1 MPMSLLQKSR
11 KVGIASLLV
20 VAIFI
25 LLSAQSWAALN
36 TVVGTRSLYL
46 TVGKS
51 IVLKS
56 EQPIKRISEPNSET
70 AIAVVISRREI
81 CITGRSAGTTNLIVW
96 KEKDG
101 PIVYNLEVSYDMAS
115 LKEKLSAVLPGEE
128 NIKVIQTQDSIT
140 LSGMVSSSS
149 GLTRALAL
157 ANAYAPGGKVRN
169 LLEVG
174 GVHQVMLEVR
184 VAEMSKQI
192 GKKLGINFNYA
203 RGGEFGVST
212 LGGLSQLS
220 SSSSA
225 DLLSGPAVFN
235 PNLYS
240 QGPLGFIVSPTVN
253 AFFRFHKESATWT
266 GLIDALREDGLIK
279 VLAEPTL
286 IALSGKEAR
295 FLVGGEYPIPVP
307 QGDGNITIDYKEFGV
322 RLTFTPTVLSKDKI
336 GIDVAPEVSELDF
349 SAAFQYSGYVVPG
362 LTTRK
367 ASTRVELAD
376 GQSFAIAGLL
386 SNNVRENISK
396 FPFLGDI
403 PVLGA
408 LFRSESFIKDETE
421 LIIVVTPHLVKP
433 YDAEKIQ
440 LPTDSFIEPN
450 SMEFYL
456 EGLLEGRGWKNPLWK
471 GKFKGDFGHAEPES
485 E

>member
-1 MPMSLLQKSR
+1 MPLLQKNR
-11 KVGIASLLV
+11 KVRFVSPLV
-20 VAIFI
+20 VAIII
-25 LLSAQSWAALN
+25 LLSVQSWAALN
-36 TVVGTRSLYL
+36 KVVGTRSLHL

-51 IVLKS
+51 IILKS
-56 EQPIKRISEPNSET
+56 EQPIKRISEPNADI

-81 CITGRSAGTTNLIVW
+81 CIAGRSAGTTNLIVW

-101 PIVYNLEVSYDMAS
+101 PVVYNLDVSYDMAN
-115 LKEKLSAVLPGEE
+115 LKEKLSVVLPGEE

-140 LSGMVSSSS
+140 LSGMVSSASS
-149 GLTRALAL
+149 LTRALAL
-157 ANAYAPGGKVRN
+157 ANAYAPDGKVQN

-192 GKKLGINFNYA
+192 GKRLGINFNYTRA
-203 RGGEFGVST
+203 GEFGVST
-212 LGGLSQLS
+212 LGGLSQLVTPS
-220 SSSSA
+220 TA
-225 DLLSGPAVFN
+225 NLYSGPSIID
-235 PNLYS
+235 PDLYS
-240 QGPLGFIVSPTVN
+240 QGPLAFIVSPTVN
-253 AFFRFHKESATWT
+253 AFFRFRKDGATWT

-286 IALSGKEAR
+286 IALSGREAK

-307 QGDGNITIDYKEFGV
+307 QGDGDITIDYKEFGV
-322 RLTFTPTVLSKDKI
+322 KLIFTPTVLSKDKI
-336 GIDVAPEVSELDF
+336 GIDVSPEVSELDF
-349 SAAFQYSGYVVPG
+349 TAAFQYGGYVVPG

-386 SNNVRENISK
+386 SDNVRENISK

-421 LIIVVTPHLVKP
+421 LIIVITPHLVEP
-433 YDAEKIQ
+433 YDAEKIE
-440 LPTDSFIEPN
+440 LPTDNFIEPN

-456 EGLLEGRGWKNPLWK
+456 EGLLEGRSRKLPFWK
-471 GKFKGDFGHAEPES
+471 GTFKGDFGHAEPIS